1 MISTF
6 IEPLV
11 LNEADATLGAST
23 INIAPETA
31 NAVVLG
37 LSVFTCKEPDT
48 VSTLVLV
55 L

>member
-1 MISTF
+1 MSTF

-11 LNEADATLGAST
+11 LNEADT
-23 INIAPETA
+23 ISGLLTTYIAPETA
-31 NAVVLG
+31 SDVVLG

>member
-1 MISTF
+1 MSTF

-11 LNEADATLGAST
+11 LKEADATLGAST

-31 NAVVLG
+31 NALTFG
-37 LSVFTCKEPDT
+37 LSVLTCNEPDT